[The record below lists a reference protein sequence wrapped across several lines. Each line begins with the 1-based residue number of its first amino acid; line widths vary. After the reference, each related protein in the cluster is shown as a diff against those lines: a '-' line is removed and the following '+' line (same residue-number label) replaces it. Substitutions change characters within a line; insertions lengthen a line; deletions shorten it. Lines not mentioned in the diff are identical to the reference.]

1 LEESDKM
8 KKIIYILTSLIM
20 LIAFTSCDEDEEYKT
35 PDQLAKERQTEI
47 MECFI
52 NKDKETLK
60 GFFSEY
66 VINKYPDID
75 SQIDEAFNFL
85 DGEIVSYDEPNSR
98 ASGPADK
105 KSYGAS
111 TLKIITNKGTEYE
124 IGFKGL
130 LTNEKEADKIGVSLI
145 GVHNTSLKNQN
156 EDNSDVIVKADI
168 YIGASTE

>member
-1 LEESDKM
+1 MEESDKM

-20 LIAFTSCDEDEEYKT
+20 LISFTSCDEDEEYKT

-60 GFFSEY
+60 SFFSEY

-85 DGEIVSYDEPNSR
+85 DGEIGSYDEPDSS
-98 ASGPADK
+98 ASGPSDR
-105 KSYGAS
+105 KSYGGT
-111 TLKIITNKGTEYE
+111 TLNILTDKETEYRISFTGWLSNCE
-124 IGFKGL
+124 QPDKVGIIRVKIANMTGEYDDNKL
-130 LTNEKEADKIGVSLI
+130 L
-145 GVHNTSLKNQN
+145 
-156 EDNSDVIVKADI
+156 
-168 YIGASTE
+168 YIGEPQ

>member
-1 LEESDKM
+1 M
-8 KKIIYILTSLIM
+8 FARKIIYFFTALLVF
-20 LIAFTSCDEDEEYKT
+20 IAFTSCDENEEYKT

-98 ASGPADK
+98 ASGPSDR
-105 KSYGAS
+105 KSYGGT
-111 TLKIITNKGTEYE
+111 TLNIFTDKDTKYKISFTGWLSNSEQPDKVGIIRVKIANMTGEYDDNK
-124 IGFKGL
+124 L
-130 LTNEKEADKIGVSLI
+130 L
-145 GVHNTSLKNQN
+145 
-156 EDNSDVIVKADI
+156 
-168 YIGASTE
+168 YIGEPQ